1 MTNFTARI
9 TKEEKHILV
18 SFKANKVTLRN
29 SEQIN
34 NYLNTKTNINNISCF
49 YRVATIFN
57 LEKTFDS
64 FFNSN
69 LAYIVNNLKFFELEY
84 FLVEKLLVIP
94 RHEATVI
101 CYRADGT
108 VVKQKFV
115 DFMTEWEV
123 LDAAN
128 AWLDHKKDERKKH
141 ERVLLAKVQAAMKP
155 IPIHM

>member
-1 MTNFTARI
+1 M
-9 TKEEKHILV
+9 
-18 SFKANKVTLRN
+18 
-29 SEQIN
+29 
-34 NYLNTKTNINNISCF
+34 
-49 YRVATIFN
+49 
-57 LEKTFDS
+57 
-64 FFNSN
+64 
-69 LAYIVNNLKFFELEY
+69 
-84 FLVEKLLVIP
+84 
-94 RHEATVI
+94 
-101 CYRADGT
+101 ADGT